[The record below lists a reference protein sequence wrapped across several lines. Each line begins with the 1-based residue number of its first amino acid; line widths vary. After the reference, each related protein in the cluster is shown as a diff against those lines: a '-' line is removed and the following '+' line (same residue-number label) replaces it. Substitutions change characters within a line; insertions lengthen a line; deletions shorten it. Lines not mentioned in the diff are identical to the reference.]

1 MSLLLLLLV
10 DGTLVLVGL
19 KSERVEKGS
28 YATGGAE
35 TLPLRFSGNV
45 KLPLTVEDGEK
56 KSSVSK
62 PATVGGL
69 ASASIRLASVTSAKG
84 SSMLKGSS

>member
-1 MSLLLLLLV
+1 M
-10 DGTLVLVGL
+10 VGL
-19 KSERVEKGS
+19 KSERVAKGS

-35 TLPLRFSGNV
+35 TLPLRLSGNV

-69 ASASIRLASVTSAKG
+69 AMSFRRASVTSEKG